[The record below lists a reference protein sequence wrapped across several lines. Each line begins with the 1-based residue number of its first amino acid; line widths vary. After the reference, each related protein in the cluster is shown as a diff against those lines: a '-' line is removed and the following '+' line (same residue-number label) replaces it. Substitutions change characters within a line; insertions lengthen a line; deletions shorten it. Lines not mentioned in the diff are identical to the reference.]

1 MPKRISARGVKTH
14 RTYRFDQL
22 ADIVGVTVGTVRNW
36 CRKGLPCITEQR
48 PFLIRGRDFKQFHE
62 AHLKSRRQK
71 LAPFEVYCL
80 TCKRPVS
87 PCEGVVDYEPMDA
100 GRSLIL
106 TLCPH
111 CTGTARRIV
120 SARSLRAWASK
131 FGFAINKRSD
141 A

>member
-14 RTYRFDQL
+14 RNYRFDQL
-22 ADIVGVTVGTVRNW
+22 ADIVGVTVATVRSW
-36 CRKGLPCITEQR
+36 CKKGLPYIADQR
-48 PFLIRGRDFKQFHE
+48 PFLIRGRDFKEFHE

-80 TCKRPVS
+80 TCKRAMQ
-87 PCEGVVDYEPMDA
+87 PCEGLVDYELFSS
-100 GRSLIL
+100 GRCLIL
-106 TLCPH
+106 ALCPH
-111 CTGTARRIV
+111 TGNTARRFI
-120 SARSLRAWASK
+120 SRRDLPHWATR